1 MNEISALTGY
11 NGLVRGNLREIIEMK
26 IKDKIKKKKQSK
38 VESKKQSKE
47 AAAETNETESKKP
60 KEVGQSVLKF
70 IREVAVNIVTTGV
83 IALIVAV
90 WAVISGVYS
99 NIRSIPSLATKED
112 ISQMVKTSDIEDMAT
127 TDDIKN
133 IATKDD
139 ISDMATKKDI
149 EGLQT
154 RISSLETLYND
165 LNRSVGKLEGA
176 LDVVFQ
182 PNEYVKNEIGQTYD
196 SYNSAY
202 KKSEGT
208 VWRPYVKVMGN
219 DFKTGDPYT
228 VEDVENK
235 TMVVS
240 YFDEN
245 NDEIFFKGRFNED
258 NKWDG
263 NCVINKYRDGNLI
276 FIMNANYRAGKLE
289 TYNQVFS
296 YTNAS
301 NKEVWAISSR
311 EVGEE
316 GNLGETR
323 TYDKEGEWKKDF
335 DNRYLQSECIFDEKD
350 FYGMMDSKMDLKLE
364 GYYNGYTSD
373 GYFNDTN
380 ENAYM
385 VKYTE
390 DGYVRTF
397 YLGQF
402 KDGQPYDLTGEAF
415 AISLGYDG
423 KNYYYY
429 CGIIEDLSK
438 ISDIEDGWQP
448 ISVEEIEQKINA
460 DDYICSLDWFSEEIA
475 Q

>member
-1 MNEISALTGY
+1 MNEAIS
-11 NGLVRGNLREIIEMK
+11 IIENYTLESYKRKMDNERK
-26 IKDKIKKKKQSK
+26 EKVKKF
-38 VESKKQSKE
+38 
-47 AAAETNETESKKP
+47 TH
-60 KEVGQSVLKF
+60 EVF
-70 IREVAVNIVTTGV
+70 VNIVGGLALLIITTIISAIVVSTTG
-83 IALIVAV
+83 IYRDIK
-90 WAVISGVYS
+90 
-99 NIRSIPSLATKED
+99 SIPNMATKDD
-112 ISQMVKTSDIEDMAT
+112 IEGMVKSDDIKNMAT

-139 ISDMATKKDI
+139 INDMATQKDV

-154 RISSLETLYND
+154 KIDSLEILYND

-176 LDVVFQ
+176 LDVVLN

-196 SYNSAY
+196 SYNAAY
-202 KKSEGT
+202 QKSEGNAWKNF
-208 VWRPYVKVMGN
+208 VQVIGN
-219 DFKTGDPYT
+219 DFKTGAPYT
-228 VEDVENK
+228 AEDVANK

-245 NDEIFFKGRFNED
+245 NDEVFFKGRFNED

-276 FIMNANYRAGKLE
+276 FIMNANYEAGKLE

-316 GNLGETR
+316 GNLGETW

-335 DNRYLQSECIFDEKD
+335 ANRYLQSECIFDEKD
-350 FYGMMDSKMDLKLE
+350 FYDMMDLKMNLKLE

-390 DGYVRTF
+390 DGYVRTL
-397 YLGQF
+397 YSGQF
-402 KDGQPYDLTGEAF
+402 ENGQPHDLTGKAF
-415 AISLGYDG
+415 AISLGHDR

-438 ISDIEDGWQP
+438 ISEIEDGWQL

-460 DDYICSLDWFSEEIA
+460 DDYNCSLDWFSEEIV